1 MIVLQATTP
10 GAAAMWKSVLTLL
23 VLLAIFGYLGWRRGA
38 AREAVFL
45 ATILIA
51 SLVQSNTYGS
61 RIIDFI
67 NDLSVL
73 VQIAVRGGFS
83 LSRMM
88 ELAARERFSP
98 LIPNDQR
105 EAAQF
110 VLFFAVLFLGYWIST
125 RLPARPS
132 AMGFVLGLV
141 NGYLIGAL
149 VLPLLPPGLPA
160 ALPGGSAGGGSDA
173 VRVLEQGSRQLES
186 VLGLGLSNLVL
197 LLVAFFV
204 IWAAL
209 KLR

>member
-1 MIVLQATTP
+1 MVLLQATTP
-10 GAAAMWKSVLTLL
+10 SATDMWKSVFTLL
-23 VLLAIFGYLGWRRGA
+23 VLLALFGYLGWRRGA
-38 AREAVFL
+38 AQEAAFT

-51 SLVQSNTYGS
+51 SLVQSNTYGA

-67 NDLSVL
+67 NNISLL
-73 VQIAVRGGFS
+73 VQIAVRGRFS

-88 ELAARERFSP
+88 ELVQKEQFSP
-98 LIPNDQR
+98 LIPEAQR

-132 AMGFVLGLV
+132 AMGLVMGLV

-160 ALPGGSAGGGSDA
+160 VFPGGSASGSPNA
-173 VRVLEQGSRQLES
+173 VRVLEEGTRQLEG
-186 VLGLGLSNLVL
+186 VLGLGLPNLAL
-197 LLVAFFV
+197 LLMAFFV